1 VAVGAVG
8 DALVYS
14 DGSWSAPRDV
24 DGVSLDSVSCAS
36 SSFCMAVDAQGD
48 ALTYTNGS
56 WSSPTAIS
64 GAGVLDSVSCT
75 SASFCVAVD
84 DLGNSFVR
92 R

>member
-1 VAVGAVG
+1 
-8 DALVYS
+8 
-14 DGSWSAPRDV
+14 
-24 DGVSLDSVSCAS
+24 
-36 SSFCMAVDAQGD
+36 MAVDAQGD